1 MIIKCITLKLNF
13 NSVNE
18 SMPLFSQWLLWN
30 CKLRLCE
37 CSWRLMDNLSTWSYK
52 DWKATF
58 RSHTMFHHPEGW
70 PRAKTCIRW
79 NNQDFPSRHFYCW
92 IIKPCARGEAVS
104 ELGKTLNWID
114 LKATIELQLFLT
126 CPWVIILTTMQ
137 KLSNMKTSQS
147 QHENGNACV
156 LWVSLV
162 IRGRDLNLH
171 LMVDQYGQ
179 QHSQHKPWT
188 NWKKYHTIYKSWQN
202 YKPL

>member
-114 LKATIELQLFLT
+114 LKATIELQLFFNL
-126 CPWVIILTTMQ
+126 PLGHYIDNYAEIV
-137 KLSNMKTSQS
+137 K
-147 QHENGNACV
+147 HENKSKSAWEWQCLCTVGFSGNQ
-156 LWVSLV
+156 
-162 IRGRDLNLH
+162 G
-171 LMVDQYGQ
+171 
-179 QHSQHKPWT
+179 PW
-188 NWKKYHTIYKSWQN
+188 
-202 YKPL
+202 P